1 MLTDLIDR
9 AGGLTEDAYPEA
21 SKLIR
26 SGKEISLS
34 FKEMIKRP
42 KSKLNFKLMAG
53 DTIKISAKSNIIS
66 ILGAIN
72 APGDYQFVHGFDI
85 NDYIK
90 MAGGFSEDNTQK
102 IMCML
107 NTQMAGPKKFIFNSP
122 KVIDSSVIT
131 IKSKQDV
138 LPFNLTDYVS
148 KLTQIYS
155 DLSQIYLLAVL
166 ARS

>member
-1 MLTDLIDR
+1 
-9 AGGLTEDAYPEA
+9 
-21 SKLIR
+21 
-26 SGKEISLS
+26 
-34 FKEMIKRP
+34 MIKRP

-90 MAGGFSEDNTQK
+90 MAGGFSEDAAKNNVYVK
-102 IMCML
+102 YP
-107 NTQMAGPKKFIFNSP
+107 NGRSKKNSFFNSP

-131 IKSKQDV
+131 IKSKQDISSFQFDG
-138 LPFNLTDYVS
+138 LCIKAN
-148 KLTQIYS
+148 S
-155 DLSQIYLLAVL
+155 DLF
-166 ARS
+166 